1 MAIRL
6 TSIVAIDRNGAI
18 GCRNALPWRL
28 KSDLAFFRSSTVEQT
43 VIMGRKTYESIGGA
57 LPKRKNIV
65 LSHNA
70 VLHNSTD
77 DCWWARSVDE
87 ALDRAERNRSHEV
100 FVVGGAATYLE
111 FANLVDRYLV
121 TFVDFVAPDADAY
134 LDKAI
139 MADLNGWESRE
150 IATYPILEGRDD
162 HQFRIVELAAPNA
175 EERSATRS
183 RMIVE
188 LREHAYRAKPQK
200 SQTLR
205 ARQTAIQPRFAF

>member
-70 VLHNSTD
+70 VLHDSTD

-87 ALDRAERNRSHEV
+87 ALEKAERNRSQEV

-111 FANLVDRYLV
+111 FAGLVDRYLV
-121 TFVDFVAPDADAY
+121 TLVDFAAPDADAY
-134 LDKAI
+134 LDQAI
-139 MADLNGWESRE
+139 MGDLKSWDSRE
-150 IATYPILEGRDD
+150 IATYPIFEGRDD
-162 HQFRIVELAAPNA
+162 HPFRIVELAAPNP
-175 EERSATRS
+175 EERSASRS
-183 RMIVE
+183 RMIAD
-188 LREHAYRAKPQK
+188 LREHVYRAKRQR
-200 SQTLR
+200 SQALR
-205 ARQTAIQPRFAF
+205 AGQMATQPRFAF